1 MAIFTD
7 KAAIGQEL
15 IRCVNLFAPDYGLD
29 VVAEVDYSSNATDL
43 SSQVLALKQADPDA
57 ILCDSYIGDAT
68 LFVQTLKEQNYKP
81 KMIVAKANGFTDDQ
95 FGAPSFANGYPEGG
109 KSTYSESQT
118 RAASFYLN
126 GGYSYDNRYLLDF
139 NYRSD
144 GASMFGTNNRFRNT
158 WSVGVGWNIQNER
171 FLRDSKFFQLLKLRA
186 SVGNPGNQNFA
197 AYQAFSTYAFNGWMT
212 NIFGTGVILN
222 QLGNPDLA
230 WQETVNYN
238 VGTDVTV
245 WGNRVNVTFDYYVK
259 ITDPLLAIITT
270 PGSMGITSVTMNAG
284 QQKTNGVELT
294 LKVSPV
300 YRPHD
305 RINWNISLNGTH
317 AKAKYAKIGN
327 AFSSLNNEGRASLS
341 GMTRYYDGG
350 SPTAIWGMRSAG
362 IDPATGKELFI
373 KKDGTYSFSYDVN
386 DEVVLGDTEP
396 KLEGV
401 IGGTEETTT
410 GVVRLM
416 AMAKDGALRYPVF
429 NINDANT
436 KHCFDNHYGTGQST
450 LDGIVRATNRL
461 LCGRTMV
468 VSGYGYCGSG
478 LAQRAKGMGMDVI
491 VCEVDPL
498 KALEAH
504 MEGYR
509 VMKAEDAARFADV
522 WVTVTGDCNVI
533 DEPAFKNMKDGAIIC
548 NSGHFDSEINMKWL
562 RANAVKVEE
571 LKPLV
576 EEYTLPDGRTI
587 TVLAEGRL
595 VNLACAEGHPASVMD
610 MSFANQALAAEYLFK
625 HASELE
631 DKVYDV
637 PAAIDDDV
645 ARVKLE
651 TLGIEIDT
659 LTEEQIAY
667 MNSWNF

>member
-1 MAIFTD
+1 MNHDIKDIALADEGLARILWADRDMPVLASIRERFEREKPLAGVRIGACMHVTTETANLMRALSASGAKVTLCASNPLSTQDDTAASLVRDFDIDVFAVAGEDADTYNRHIEAVIACDPQIVMDDGADLDTALHTKFTD
-7 KAAIGQEL
+7 KLAH
-15 IRCVNLFAPDYGLD
+15 
-29 VVAEVDYSSNATDL
+29 VV
-43 SSQVLALKQADPDA
+43 
-57 ILCDSYIGDAT
+57 
-68 LFVQTLKEQNYKP
+68 
-81 KMIVAKANGFTDDQ
+81 
-95 FGAPSFANGYPEGG
+95 
-109 KSTYSESQT
+109 
-118 RAASFYLN
+118 
-126 GGYSYDNRYLLDF
+126 
-139 NYRSD
+139 
-144 GASMFGTNNRFRNT
+144 
-158 WSVGVGWNIQNER
+158 
-171 FLRDSKFFQLLKLRA
+171 
-186 SVGNPGNQNFA
+186 
-197 AYQAFSTYAFNGWMT
+197 
-212 NIFGTGVILN
+212 
-222 QLGNPDLA
+222 
-230 WQETVNYN
+230 
-238 VGTDVTV
+238 
-245 WGNRVNVTFDYYVK
+245 
-259 ITDPLLAIITT
+259 
-270 PGSMGITSVTMNAG
+270 
-284 QQKTNGVELT
+284 
-294 LKVSPV
+294 
-300 YRPHD
+300 
-305 RINWNISLNGTH
+305 
-317 AKAKYAKIGN
+317 
-327 AFSSLNNEGRASLS
+327 
-341 GMTRYYDGG
+341 
-350 SPTAIWGMRSAG
+350 
-362 IDPATGKELFI
+362 
-373 KKDGTYSFSYDVN
+373 
-386 DEVVLGDTEP
+386 
-396 KLEGV
+396 
-401 IGGTEETTT
+401 GGTEETTT

-416 AMAKDGALRYPVF
+416 SMAAEGTLAYPVF

-478 LAQRAKGMGMDVI
+478 LALRARGMGMDVI

-533 DEPAFKNMKDGAIIC
+533 DEPAFRNMKDGAIIC